1 MNKDRWIDLGLLVAI
16 VFAWSTSWIALKSQV
31 GVIAPEVSVFWRF
44 LLAAPLTFVYA
55 AMRGSRLA
63 FPMKAHLGFMAM
75 GALIFSSNFI
85 LFYYGA
91 AHLPSG
97 LLSVVF
103 SLASVINLLL
113 GFVLFSERISLRIA
127 LGGLAGFLGVALMF
141 QPEIAKAGAVAGSTV
156 LFGLGLCTVGTLCFC
171 SGNMISS
178 RLQRHGIP
186 VIGATAWGMAYGTLW
201 AGFLGLVSGDS
212 FELDWTPLYLASLA
226 WLVLVSTVLAFLT
239 YLTLLGR
246 IGAARAG
253 YATVLFPAFALLISS
268 FVEGYVFTPL
278 ALIGLALVAFGNLLV
293 LRRG

>member
-31 GVIAPEVSVFWRF
+31 GVVAPEVSVFWRF
-44 LLAAPLTFVYA
+44 LLAAPLTFAYA
-55 AMRGSRLA
+55 AIAGSRLA
-63 FPMKAHLGFMAM
+63 FPLKAHLGFMAM
-75 GALIFSSNFI
+75 GTLIFSSNFI

-156 LFGLGLCTVGTLCFC
+156 LFGLGLCAIGTLCFC

-186 VIGATAWGMAYGTLW
+186 VIGATAWGMAYGTL
-201 AGFLGLVSGDS
+201 
-212 FELDWTPLYLASLA
+212 
-226 WLVLVSTVLAFLT
+226 
-239 YLTLLGR
+239 
-246 IGAARAG
+246 
-253 YATVLFPAFALLISS
+253 
-268 FVEGYVFTPL
+268 
-278 ALIGLALVAFGNLLV
+278 
-293 LRRG
+293 